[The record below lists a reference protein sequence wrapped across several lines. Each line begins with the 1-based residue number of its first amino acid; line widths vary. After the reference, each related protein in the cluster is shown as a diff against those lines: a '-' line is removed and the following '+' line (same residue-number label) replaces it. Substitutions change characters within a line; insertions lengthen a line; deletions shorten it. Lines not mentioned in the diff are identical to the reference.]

1 MENNVNNNV
10 SIDFSELLNKILGGD
25 NKDIFKFLGDNVEKI
40 EALKNMSKEEIEKRA
55 KDAVDSIIIDTKS
68 NKNSDNS
75 VPKETVN
82 PNVSKSPTHISPVYH
97 KNFDA
102 KKELDR
108 CIEAVKK
115 WFLSDVNKSSNGAVM
130 EFPAYFTINHALTLY
145 ILSKA
150 IGANNVECYTFGTVG
165 ANDNTFAERI
175 GAGRTIMNTFLK
187 DVSNIINND
196 CVGIGYNSYIQRS
209 VFNYLYSIAETMN
222 SRVIDTIDKTDLFRN
237 NYSKWEHICDYNIL
251 RYFTDSEVLAM
262 YEVANI
268 SKSIEMS
275 TDDIKTDAYIAY
287 IDDGGEVPDII
298 KDFDATDINNT
309 YSENIRKGLCTSEI
323 DCYIPSY
330 IE

>member
-25 NKDIFKFLGDNVEKI
+25 NKDIFRYLSDNVGEV
-40 EALKNMSKEEIEKRA
+40 LKNMSKEEIEKRA

-108 CIEAVKK
+108 CIESVKK

-130 EFPAYFTINHALTLY
+130 EFPENFTINHVLTLY

-150 IGANNVECYTFGTVG
+150 IGVNNIECYTFGST
-165 ANDNTFAERI
+165 NSNNCSDAEKIGVKRI
-175 GAGRTIMNTFLK
+175 IMNNFIR
-187 DVSNIINND
+187 DISNVVHLSCLNN
-196 CVGIGYNSYIQRS
+196 GYGNYAQRS
-209 VFNYLYSIAETMN
+209 IDNYLYFVAETKN
-222 SRVIDTIDKTDLFRN
+222 LRVIDTLDKTDLFCN
-237 NYSKWEHICDYNIL
+237 SYDKWEHICDYNIL
-251 RYFTDSEVLAM
+251 RYFTYSEVFTM
-262 YEVANI
+262 CKVANI
-268 SKSIEMS
+268 GNDFEMS
-275 TDDIKTDAYIAY
+275 ADAIKTDAYIAY
-287 IDDGGEVPDII
+287 ADDGGEVPDII
-298 KDFDATDINNT
+298 KDFDATDIINT